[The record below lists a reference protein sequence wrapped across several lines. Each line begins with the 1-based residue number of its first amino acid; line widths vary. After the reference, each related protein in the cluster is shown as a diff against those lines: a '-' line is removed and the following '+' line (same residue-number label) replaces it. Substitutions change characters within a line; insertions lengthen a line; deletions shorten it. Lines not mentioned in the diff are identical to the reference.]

1 MTEYSRLPKHIIPCH
16 YNVYLEPNFS
26 SFSVHGKVKIIVE
39 VTKQTEKIVLNA
51 KNISVSKLKLM
62 KCDAVLE
69 NEEHFEVNPATG
81 EGERSDGP
89 DISKSRKRSSRK
101 DASFSPP
108 KSKLRRGRSDCVL
121 QVEGANLE
129 TKSENQLVHDKLDTS
144 EGSTFLSDGDGECEN
159 DSLKDSWSVVTTKQ
173 VIIDIKSYEVL
184 KQEEVIIV
192 ELKEPMYPCSLL
204 LEISFEGQLDDSMR
218 GMYRTSHLVLGQ
230 KKWGAACHFEAT
242 GARKCF
248 PCFDQPEFRSTYD
261 ISIVRH
267 DPGMEALSNMPI
279 GTINGNIVSFR
290 RTPPLPSYLVCV
302 VVGWYSAI
310 SQRSISGI
318 PVSVFTPQGETAQG
332 EYALNVAVRAIDYFK
347 NFFSIGYTLP
357 KMDLVAVPDFYI
369 GAMEN
374 WGLLTFR
381 ETALLFHPSK
391 GTQRTK
397 EYVSILVTHEIA
409 HQWFGNLV
417 GIEWWDQL
425 WLKEGFATWISFL
438 AVEHLCPQFDIW
450 SQFLVTER
458 ICALNLDGLS
468 TSHPIEIPD
477 GVQNPADID
486 EIFDEISYCKGA
498 SIINMLFH
506 WIGEVDFKVG
516 LASYLQL
523 YKGKSATTDRLW
535 AAIASSSS
543 KPVVKVMEQWTKEQG
558 FPLVLVERLDAGLY
572 RLKQESFSSKNNQTL
587 WIVPL
592 KIQVKDIKGQYFM
605 KDILLDEKYIDVDL
619 GVPEVEWIVVNTGQT
634 SFCRVSYS
642 HVIVEQLCL
651 HLNFLHVRDRVGLL
665 SDVMALVESG
675 REQVGLL
682 LKLVSHCEGEEEW
695 PVIQMILE
703 VVEKLECL
711 FEGTSRWSNFLQ
723 FCYKVLYPSLKKLG
737 FAVKEGESESHS
749 FSRSGLIQALGRLGH
764 NDTVGQCWVLWG
776 DEIKGRKEVHK
787 DIQGAVYCTV
797 GRTGKDEVIEKLMN
811 RYNDSS
817 SGDEKRML
825 GRALSCNTNPEV
837 SQQVLDWAIS
847 DKVKL
852 QDKTFIFAGVS
863 ASGVTGREI
872 SWQTF
877 VKNSDSL
884 LKMYT
889 SGGLLKNLVK
899 GVSNYG
905 SSIEEAMRIEQ
916 WFSENKVEGVERTVS
931 QVVEEIKDKS
941 KLRERV
947 YNEGDH
953 IFVI

>member
-1 MTEYSRLPKHIIPCH
+1 LDSSTENS
-16 YNVYLEPNFS
+16 
-26 SFSVHGKVKIIVE
+26 
-39 VTKQTEKIVLNA
+39 
-51 KNISVSKLKLM
+51 
-62 KCDAVLE
+62 
-69 NEEHFEVNPATG
+69 
-81 EGERSDGP
+81 
-89 DISKSRKRSSRK
+89 
-101 DASFSPP
+101 
-108 KSKLRRGRSDCVL
+108 
-121 QVEGANLE
+121 
-129 TKSENQLVHDKLDTS
+129 
-144 EGSTFLSDGDGECEN
+144 
-159 DSLKDSWSVVTTKQ
+159 
-173 VIIDIKSYEVL
+173 
-184 KQEEVIIV
+184 
-192 ELKEPMYPCSLL
+192 
-204 LEISFEGQLDDSMR
+204 
-218 GMYRTSHLVLGQ
+218 
-230 KKWGAACHFEAT
+230 
-242 GARKCF
+242 
-248 PCFDQPEFRSTYD
+248 
-261 ISIVRH
+261 
-267 DPGMEALSNMPI
+267 
-279 GTINGNIVSFR
+279 
-290 RTPPLPSYLVCV
+290 
-302 VVGWYSAI
+302 
-310 SQRSISGI
+310 SQRYQGT
-318 PVSVFTPQGETAQG
+318 VFYE
-332 EYALNVAVRAIDYFK
+332 
-347 NFFSIGYTLP
+347 
-357 KMDLVAVPDFYI
+357 
-369 GAMEN
+369 
-374 WGLLTFR
+374 
-381 ETALLFHPSK
+381 
-391 GTQRTK
+391 
-397 EYVSILVTHEIA
+397 
-409 HQWFGNLV
+409 
-417 GIEWWDQL
+417 
-425 WLKEGFATWISFL
+425 
-438 AVEHLCPQFDIW
+438 
-450 SQFLVTER
+450 
-458 ICALNLDGLS
+458 
-468 TSHPIEIPD
+468 
-477 GVQNPADID
+477 
-486 EIFDEISYCKGA
+486 
-498 SIINMLFH
+498 
-506 WIGEVDFKVG
+506 
-516 LASYLQL
+516 
-523 YKGKSATTDRLW
+523 
-535 AAIASSSS
+535 
-543 KPVVKVMEQWTKEQG
+543 
-558 FPLVLVERLDAGLY
+558 
-572 RLKQESFSSKNNQTL
+572 
-587 WIVPL
+587 
-592 KIQVKDIKGQYFM
+592 
-605 KDILLDEKYIDVDL
+605 DILLDEKYIDIDL